1 MKSVKPKVRIKRL
14 AFIVLIILVLTGAIC
29 IFLSIHTS
37 PAESEQQK
45 ACDRAAAAA
54 KQVSPKQ
61 AALEGESL
69 DEAMCNG
76 TYLPPTA
83 PTQSQQ

>member
-1 MKSVKPKVRIKRL
+1 MV
-14 AFIVLIILVLTGAIC
+14 TGFVF
-29 IFLSIHTS
+29 IFLRGQASA
-37 PAESEQQK
+37 PESEQQK

-61 AALEGESL
+61 AALEGQSL

-76 TYLPPTA
+76 TYLPSTTPA
-83 PTQSQQ
+83 QSQQ